1 MPVAV
6 ISFRIVGN
14 IYSPYATGDCPG
26 RRGRRRKS
34 ENLPESDNLYCFRG
48 SRTMNEEHKQ
58 LLFLLTMTDTNQG
71 GRVNARCLMGV
82 VFIQQNIDMKKFLW
96 VIGGVLMLWGIPLS
110 GQQSVAPEIP
120 ESAVRMTKVSGQVVD
135 ENTGDGIP
143 LATISVTGLGW
154 GTVCDMKGY
163 FKVEVPV
170 NQPAELTVRSVGYET
185 KTLVLE
191 SDVTGNL
198 VVRLKKS
205 LLNLDEVTVTGTRTE
220 KTVAETP
227 VMTRIVPSEVLQ
239 RNDFESMID
248 VLEYNIPGLRFNTDP
263 RGNNIQVQGLENSY
277 ILILVDGERLST
289 TPGGPIDFDRL
300 TTANIKKIEVLKGA
314 ASALYGS
321 SAMGMVINIITDIP
335 KRPLEGWAKVR
346 YGKYNDLQLDAG
358 VGMKYKGFYAQTLF
372 NRTSSDGYDLTPETP
387 ESFTENPSHHMTIE
401 EKLGWNN
408 QYSRITVKG
417 SLYWGEVE
425 NPWEST
431 APTHYRSLTKTL
443 QVNAEHAFNDRYKLY
458 GTYAGDFY
466 TRKTVYD
473 FLYLPDSTNAWSHEQ
488 TVRLVDEFKPWDN
501 LVIVKGFEW
510 NGTKNYNKMQYGKEK
525 TIRDMDD
532 ANLFAQADWMITD
545 RLEVIGGFRY
555 THNSEFGSAFT
566 PKINLMYSPGNFK
579 IRAGYSRGFKTP
591 GLTELYSDFN
601 MGSVSHNIG
610 NPDLKAEHSDYFSV
624 SGEYTWQGRLMLTAE
639 LYQNTVDNK
648 INSYNVDI
656 EDPKPGELGTE
667 LRYENVKGVRIRGAE
682 ATATYYPVSAL
693 LLRTSYAF
701 CDALN
706 KETGL
711 QLSGN
716 SKHAMNWSAS
726 LHGKLLKHEGAVT
739 LSGRWDSKR
748 ISKSR
753 RTETDDSG
761 QEVEVITTRTKPG
774 YTMWKLTAQ
783 YTPWTW
789 KYMRLSVTGGVDN
802 LFDFV
807 DTSII
812 YDPGRRFFGSLILR
826 F

>member
-1 MPVAV
+1 
-6 ISFRIVGN
+6 
-14 IYSPYATGDCPG
+14 
-26 RRGRRRKS
+26 
-34 ENLPESDNLYCFRG
+34 
-48 SRTMNEEHKQ
+48 
-58 LLFLLTMTDTNQG
+58 
-71 GRVNARCLMGV
+71 
-82 VFIQQNIDMKKFLW
+82 MKKFLW
-96 VIGGVLMLWGIPLS
+96 VIGCVLMLWGIPLS

-170 NQPAELTVRSVGYET
+170 NQPAELTVRSVGYEM

>member
-1 MPVAV
+1 
-6 ISFRIVGN
+6 
-14 IYSPYATGDCPG
+14 
-26 RRGRRRKS
+26 
-34 ENLPESDNLYCFRG
+34 
-48 SRTMNEEHKQ
+48 
-58 LLFLLTMTDTNQG
+58 
-71 GRVNARCLMGV
+71 MGV

-774 YTMWKLTAQ
+774 YTMW
-783 YTPWTW
+783 
-789 KYMRLSVTGGVDN
+789 
-802 LFDFV
+802 
-807 DTSII
+807 
-812 YDPGRRFFGSLILR
+812 
-826 F
+826 

>member
-1 MPVAV
+1 
-6 ISFRIVGN
+6 
-14 IYSPYATGDCPG
+14 
-26 RRGRRRKS
+26 
-34 ENLPESDNLYCFRG
+34 
-48 SRTMNEEHKQ
+48 
-58 LLFLLTMTDTNQG
+58 
-71 GRVNARCLMGV
+71 
-82 VFIQQNIDMKKFLW
+82 MKKFLW
-96 VIGGVLMLWGIPLS
+96 VIGCVLMLWGIPLS

-624 SGEYTWQGRLMLTAE
+624 SGEYTWQGRLMLMAE

>member
-1 MPVAV
+1 
-6 ISFRIVGN
+6 
-14 IYSPYATGDCPG
+14 
-26 RRGRRRKS
+26 
-34 ENLPESDNLYCFRG
+34 
-48 SRTMNEEHKQ
+48 
-58 LLFLLTMTDTNQG
+58 
-71 GRVNARCLMGV
+71 MGV

-96 VIGGVLMLWGIPLS
+96 VIGCVLMLWGIPLF

-120 ESAVRMTKVSGQVVD
+120 ESAVRTTKVSGQVVD

-525 TIRDMDD
+525 TIRNMDD

>member
-1 MPVAV
+1 
-6 ISFRIVGN
+6 
-14 IYSPYATGDCPG
+14 
-26 RRGRRRKS
+26 
-34 ENLPESDNLYCFRG
+34 
-48 SRTMNEEHKQ
+48 
-58 LLFLLTMTDTNQG
+58 
-71 GRVNARCLMGV
+71 MGV

-739 LSGRWDSKR
+739 LS
-748 ISKSR
+748 
-753 RTETDDSG
+753 
-761 QEVEVITTRTKPG
+761 
-774 YTMWKLTAQ
+774 
-783 YTPWTW
+783 
-789 KYMRLSVTGGVDN
+789 
-802 LFDFV
+802 
-807 DTSII
+807 
-812 YDPGRRFFGSLILR
+812 LIHI
-826 F
+826 

>member
-1 MPVAV
+1 
-6 ISFRIVGN
+6 
-14 IYSPYATGDCPG
+14 
-26 RRGRRRKS
+26 
-34 ENLPESDNLYCFRG
+34 
-48 SRTMNEEHKQ
+48 
-58 LLFLLTMTDTNQG
+58 
-71 GRVNARCLMGV
+71 
-82 VFIQQNIDMKKFLW
+82 MKKFLW
-96 VIGGVLMLWGIPLS
+96 VIGCVLMLWGIPLS

-579 IRAGYSRGFKTP
+579 IRAGYSRRFKTP

>member
-1 MPVAV
+1 
-6 ISFRIVGN
+6 
-14 IYSPYATGDCPG
+14 
-26 RRGRRRKS
+26 
-34 ENLPESDNLYCFRG
+34 
-48 SRTMNEEHKQ
+48 
-58 LLFLLTMTDTNQG
+58 
-71 GRVNARCLMGV
+71 
-82 VFIQQNIDMKKFLW
+82 MKKFLW
-96 VIGGVLMLWGIPLS
+96 VIGCVLMLWGIPLS

-812 YDPGRRFFGSLILR
+812 
-826 F
+826 

>member
-1 MPVAV
+1 
-6 ISFRIVGN
+6 
-14 IYSPYATGDCPG
+14 
-26 RRGRRRKS
+26 
-34 ENLPESDNLYCFRG
+34 
-48 SRTMNEEHKQ
+48 
-58 LLFLLTMTDTNQG
+58 
-71 GRVNARCLMGV
+71 MGV

-667 LRYENVKGVRIRGAE
+667 VRYENVKGVRKRGAE

>member
-1 MPVAV
+1 M
-6 ISFRIVGN
+6 G
-14 IYSPYATGDCPG
+14 
-26 RRGRRRKS
+26 
-34 ENLPESDNLYCFRG
+34 
-48 SRTMNEEHKQ
+48 H
-58 LLFLLTMTDTNQG
+58 LL
-71 GRVNARCLMGV
+71 A
-82 VFIQQNIDMKKFLW
+82 MKKFLW

>member
-1 MPVAV
+1 
-6 ISFRIVGN
+6 
-14 IYSPYATGDCPG
+14 
-26 RRGRRRKS
+26 
-34 ENLPESDNLYCFRG
+34 
-48 SRTMNEEHKQ
+48 
-58 LLFLLTMTDTNQG
+58 
-71 GRVNARCLMGV
+71 MGV

-789 KYMRLSVTGGVDN
+789 KYMRLSVTGGIDN

>member
-1 MPVAV
+1 
-6 ISFRIVGN
+6 
-14 IYSPYATGDCPG
+14 
-26 RRGRRRKS
+26 
-34 ENLPESDNLYCFRG
+34 
-48 SRTMNEEHKQ
+48 
-58 LLFLLTMTDTNQG
+58 
-71 GRVNARCLMGV
+71 MGV

-170 NQPAELTVRSVGYET
+170 NQSAELTVRSVGYET

-408 QYSRITVKG
+408 RYSRITVKG

>member
-1 MPVAV
+1 
-6 ISFRIVGN
+6 
-14 IYSPYATGDCPG
+14 
-26 RRGRRRKS
+26 
-34 ENLPESDNLYCFRG
+34 
-48 SRTMNEEHKQ
+48 
-58 LLFLLTMTDTNQG
+58 
-71 GRVNARCLMGV
+71 MGV

-248 VLEYNIPGLRFNTDP
+248 VLEYNIPVLRFNTDP

>member
-1 MPVAV
+1 
-6 ISFRIVGN
+6 
-14 IYSPYATGDCPG
+14 
-26 RRGRRRKS
+26 
-34 ENLPESDNLYCFRG
+34 
-48 SRTMNEEHKQ
+48 
-58 LLFLLTMTDTNQG
+58 
-71 GRVNARCLMGV
+71 
-82 VFIQQNIDMKKFLW
+82 MKKFLW
-96 VIGGVLMLWGIPLS
+96 VIGCVLMLWGIPLF

-358 VGMKYKGFYAQTLF
+358 VGMKYKGVYAQTLF

>member
-1 MPVAV
+1 
-6 ISFRIVGN
+6 
-14 IYSPYATGDCPG
+14 
-26 RRGRRRKS
+26 
-34 ENLPESDNLYCFRG
+34 
-48 SRTMNEEHKQ
+48 
-58 LLFLLTMTDTNQG
+58 
-71 GRVNARCLMGV
+71 MGV

-263 RGNNIQVQGLENSY
+263 RGNNIQ
-277 ILILVDGERLST
+277 VDGERLST

>member
-1 MPVAV
+1 
-6 ISFRIVGN
+6 
-14 IYSPYATGDCPG
+14 
-26 RRGRRRKS
+26 
-34 ENLPESDNLYCFRG
+34 
-48 SRTMNEEHKQ
+48 
-58 LLFLLTMTDTNQG
+58 
-71 GRVNARCLMGV
+71 
-82 VFIQQNIDMKKFLW
+82 MKKFLW
-96 VIGGVLMLWGIPLS
+96 VIGCVLMLWGIPLF

-802 LFDFV
+802 LYDFV

>member
-1 MPVAV
+1 
-6 ISFRIVGN
+6 
-14 IYSPYATGDCPG
+14 
-26 RRGRRRKS
+26 
-34 ENLPESDNLYCFRG
+34 
-48 SRTMNEEHKQ
+48 
-58 LLFLLTMTDTNQG
+58 
-71 GRVNARCLMGV
+71 
-82 VFIQQNIDMKKFLW
+82 
-96 VIGGVLMLWGIPLS
+96 
-110 GQQSVAPEIP
+110 
-120 ESAVRMTKVSGQVVD
+120 
-135 ENTGDGIP
+135 
-143 LATISVTGLGW
+143 LGW

>member
-1 MPVAV
+1 MDSSV
-6 ISFRIVGN
+6 
-14 IYSPYATGDCPG
+14 
-26 RRGRRRKS
+26 
-34 ENLPESDNLYCFRG
+34 
-48 SRTMNEEHKQ
+48 
-58 LLFLLTMTDTNQG
+58 
-71 GRVNARCLMGV
+71 
-82 VFIQQNIDMKKFLW
+82 IDMKKFLW
-96 VIGGVLMLWGIPLS
+96 VIGCVLMLWGIPLS

>member
-1 MPVAV
+1 
-6 ISFRIVGN
+6 
-14 IYSPYATGDCPG
+14 
-26 RRGRRRKS
+26 
-34 ENLPESDNLYCFRG
+34 
-48 SRTMNEEHKQ
+48 
-58 LLFLLTMTDTNQG
+58 
-71 GRVNARCLMGV
+71 
-82 VFIQQNIDMKKFLW
+82 MKKFLW
-96 VIGGVLMLWGIPLS
+96 VIGCVLMLWGIPLS

-120 ESAVRMTKVSGQVVD
+120 ESAVRTTKVSGQVVD

-566 PKINLMYSPGNFK
+566 PKVNLMYSPGNFK

>member
-1 MPVAV
+1 
-6 ISFRIVGN
+6 
-14 IYSPYATGDCPG
+14 
-26 RRGRRRKS
+26 
-34 ENLPESDNLYCFRG
+34 
-48 SRTMNEEHKQ
+48 
-58 LLFLLTMTDTNQG
+58 
-71 GRVNARCLMGV
+71 MGV

-387 ESFTENPSHHMTIE
+387 ESFTENPFHHMTIE

>member
-1 MPVAV
+1 M
-6 ISFRIVGN
+6 
-14 IYSPYATGDCPG
+14 
-26 RRGRRRKS
+26 
-34 ENLPESDNLYCFRG
+34 
-48 SRTMNEEHKQ
+48 
-58 LLFLLTMTDTNQG
+58 
-71 GRVNARCLMGV
+71 
-82 VFIQQNIDMKKFLW
+82 
-96 VIGGVLMLWGIPLS
+96 
-110 GQQSVAPEIP
+110 
-120 ESAVRMTKVSGQVVD
+120 
-135 ENTGDGIP
+135 
-143 LATISVTGLGW
+143 GW

-648 INSYNVDI
+648 INSYYVDL

>member
-1 MPVAV
+1 
-6 ISFRIVGN
+6 
-14 IYSPYATGDCPG
+14 
-26 RRGRRRKS
+26 
-34 ENLPESDNLYCFRG
+34 
-48 SRTMNEEHKQ
+48 
-58 LLFLLTMTDTNQG
+58 
-71 GRVNARCLMGV
+71 MGV

-532 ANLFAQADWMITD
+532 ANLFVQADWMIAD

>member
-1 MPVAV
+1 
-6 ISFRIVGN
+6 
-14 IYSPYATGDCPG
+14 
-26 RRGRRRKS
+26 
-34 ENLPESDNLYCFRG
+34 
-48 SRTMNEEHKQ
+48 
-58 LLFLLTMTDTNQG
+58 
-71 GRVNARCLMGV
+71 MGV

-170 NQPAELTVRSVGYET
+170 NQIAELTVRSVGYET

>member
-1 MPVAV
+1 
-6 ISFRIVGN
+6 
-14 IYSPYATGDCPG
+14 
-26 RRGRRRKS
+26 
-34 ENLPESDNLYCFRG
+34 
-48 SRTMNEEHKQ
+48 
-58 LLFLLTMTDTNQG
+58 
-71 GRVNARCLMGV
+71 
-82 VFIQQNIDMKKFLW
+82 MKKFLW
-96 VIGGVLMLWGIPLS
+96 VIGCVLMLWGIPLS

-417 SLYWGEVE
+417 SLYWGEVD

>member
-1 MPVAV
+1 
-6 ISFRIVGN
+6 
-14 IYSPYATGDCPG
+14 
-26 RRGRRRKS
+26 
-34 ENLPESDNLYCFRG
+34 
-48 SRTMNEEHKQ
+48 
-58 LLFLLTMTDTNQG
+58 
-71 GRVNARCLMGV
+71 MGV

-716 SKHAMNWSAS
+716 SKHAMNWSAL

>member
-1 MPVAV
+1 
-6 ISFRIVGN
+6 
-14 IYSPYATGDCPG
+14 
-26 RRGRRRKS
+26 
-34 ENLPESDNLYCFRG
+34 
-48 SRTMNEEHKQ
+48 
-58 LLFLLTMTDTNQG
+58 
-71 GRVNARCLMGV
+71 MGV

-205 LLNLDEVTVTGTRTE
+205 LLNLDEVTGTGTRTE

-726 LHGKLLKHEGAVT
+726 LHGKHEGAVT

>member
-1 MPVAV
+1 
-6 ISFRIVGN
+6 
-14 IYSPYATGDCPG
+14 
-26 RRGRRRKS
+26 
-34 ENLPESDNLYCFRG
+34 
-48 SRTMNEEHKQ
+48 
-58 LLFLLTMTDTNQG
+58 
-71 GRVNARCLMGV
+71 
-82 VFIQQNIDMKKFLW
+82 MKKFLW
-96 VIGGVLMLWGIPLS
+96 VIGCVLMLWGIPLS

-748 ISKSR
+748 IS
-753 RTETDDSG
+753 
-761 QEVEVITTRTKPG
+761 Q
-774 YTMWKLTAQ
+774 
-783 YTPWTW
+783 
-789 KYMRLSVTGGVDN
+789 RLRQARAPA
-802 LFDFV
+802 
-807 DTSII
+807 
-812 YDPGRRFFGSLILR
+812 PGRAEEGSPGCR
-826 F
+826 AV

>member
-1 MPVAV
+1 
-6 ISFRIVGN
+6 
-14 IYSPYATGDCPG
+14 
-26 RRGRRRKS
+26 
-34 ENLPESDNLYCFRG
+34 
-48 SRTMNEEHKQ
+48 
-58 LLFLLTMTDTNQG
+58 
-71 GRVNARCLMGV
+71 MGV

-624 SGEYTWQGRLMLTAE
+624 SGEYTGQGRLMLTAE

>member
-1 MPVAV
+1 
-6 ISFRIVGN
+6 
-14 IYSPYATGDCPG
+14 
-26 RRGRRRKS
+26 
-34 ENLPESDNLYCFRG
+34 
-48 SRTMNEEHKQ
+48 
-58 LLFLLTMTDTNQG
+58 
-71 GRVNARCLMGV
+71 
-82 VFIQQNIDMKKFLW
+82 MKKFLW
-96 VIGGVLMLWGIPLS
+96 VIGCVLMLWGIPLF

-639 LYQNTVDNK
+639 FYQNTVDNK

>member
-1 MPVAV
+1 M
-6 ISFRIVGN
+6 
-14 IYSPYATGDCPG
+14 
-26 RRGRRRKS
+26 
-34 ENLPESDNLYCFRG
+34 
-48 SRTMNEEHKQ
+48 
-58 LLFLLTMTDTNQG
+58 
-71 GRVNARCLMGV
+71 
-82 VFIQQNIDMKKFLW
+82 
-96 VIGGVLMLWGIPLS
+96 
-110 GQQSVAPEIP
+110 
-120 ESAVRMTKVSGQVVD
+120 
-135 ENTGDGIP
+135 
-143 LATISVTGLGW
+143 GW

>member
-1 MPVAV
+1 
-6 ISFRIVGN
+6 
-14 IYSPYATGDCPG
+14 
-26 RRGRRRKS
+26 
-34 ENLPESDNLYCFRG
+34 
-48 SRTMNEEHKQ
+48 
-58 LLFLLTMTDTNQG
+58 
-71 GRVNARCLMGV
+71 
-82 VFIQQNIDMKKFLW
+82 MKKFLW
-96 VIGGVLMLWGIPLS
+96 VIGCVLMLWGIPLF

-170 NQPAELTVRSVGYET
+170 NQHAELTVRSVGYET

-387 ESFTENPSHHMTIE
+387 ESFTENPSHHMAIE

>member
-1 MPVAV
+1 
-6 ISFRIVGN
+6 
-14 IYSPYATGDCPG
+14 
-26 RRGRRRKS
+26 
-34 ENLPESDNLYCFRG
+34 
-48 SRTMNEEHKQ
+48 
-58 LLFLLTMTDTNQG
+58 
-71 GRVNARCLMGV
+71 MGV

-648 INSYNVDI
+648 INSYNLDI
-656 EDPKPGELGTE
+656 EDPKPGELGTA
-667 LRYENVKGVRIRGAE
+667 LRYQNVTGVRIRGAE

>member
-1 MPVAV
+1 
-6 ISFRIVGN
+6 
-14 IYSPYATGDCPG
+14 
-26 RRGRRRKS
+26 
-34 ENLPESDNLYCFRG
+34 
-48 SRTMNEEHKQ
+48 
-58 LLFLLTMTDTNQG
+58 
-71 GRVNARCLMGV
+71 MGV

-96 VIGGVLMLWGIPLS
+96 VIGCVLMLWGIPLF

-120 ESAVRMTKVSGQVVD
+120 ESAVRTTKVSGQVVD

>member
-1 MPVAV
+1 
-6 ISFRIVGN
+6 
-14 IYSPYATGDCPG
+14 
-26 RRGRRRKS
+26 
-34 ENLPESDNLYCFRG
+34 
-48 SRTMNEEHKQ
+48 
-58 LLFLLTMTDTNQG
+58 
-71 GRVNARCLMGV
+71 
-82 VFIQQNIDMKKFLW
+82 MKKFLW
-96 VIGGVLMLWGIPLS
+96 VIGCVLMLWGIPLS

-532 ANLFAQADWMITD
+532 ANLFVQADWMIAD

-566 PKINLMYSPGNFK
+566 PKVNLMYSPGNFK

>member
-1 MPVAV
+1 
-6 ISFRIVGN
+6 
-14 IYSPYATGDCPG
+14 
-26 RRGRRRKS
+26 
-34 ENLPESDNLYCFRG
+34 
-48 SRTMNEEHKQ
+48 
-58 LLFLLTMTDTNQG
+58 
-71 GRVNARCLMGV
+71 MGV

-205 LLNLDEVTVTGTRTE
+205 LLNLDEATVTGTRTE

>member
-1 MPVAV
+1 
-6 ISFRIVGN
+6 
-14 IYSPYATGDCPG
+14 
-26 RRGRRRKS
+26 
-34 ENLPESDNLYCFRG
+34 
-48 SRTMNEEHKQ
+48 
-58 LLFLLTMTDTNQG
+58 
-71 GRVNARCLMGV
+71 MGV

-525 TIRDMDD
+525 TIRAMDD

>member
-1 MPVAV
+1 
-6 ISFRIVGN
+6 
-14 IYSPYATGDCPG
+14 
-26 RRGRRRKS
+26 
-34 ENLPESDNLYCFRG
+34 
-48 SRTMNEEHKQ
+48 
-58 LLFLLTMTDTNQG
+58 
-71 GRVNARCLMGV
+71 MGV

-277 ILILVDGERLST
+277 ILILVAGERLST

>member
-1 MPVAV
+1 
-6 ISFRIVGN
+6 
-14 IYSPYATGDCPG
+14 
-26 RRGRRRKS
+26 
-34 ENLPESDNLYCFRG
+34 
-48 SRTMNEEHKQ
+48 
-58 LLFLLTMTDTNQG
+58 
-71 GRVNARCLMGV
+71 MGV

-545 RLEVIGGFRY
+545 RLEGIGGFRY

>member
-1 MPVAV
+1 
-6 ISFRIVGN
+6 
-14 IYSPYATGDCPG
+14 
-26 RRGRRRKS
+26 
-34 ENLPESDNLYCFRG
+34 
-48 SRTMNEEHKQ
+48 
-58 LLFLLTMTDTNQG
+58 
-71 GRVNARCLMGV
+71 
-82 VFIQQNIDMKKFLW
+82 
-96 VIGGVLMLWGIPLS
+96 MLWGIPLS

-135 ENTGDGIP
+135 ENTGDGLP

>member
-1 MPVAV
+1 
-6 ISFRIVGN
+6 
-14 IYSPYATGDCPG
+14 
-26 RRGRRRKS
+26 
-34 ENLPESDNLYCFRG
+34 
-48 SRTMNEEHKQ
+48 
-58 LLFLLTMTDTNQG
+58 
-71 GRVNARCLMGV
+71 
-82 VFIQQNIDMKKFLW
+82 MKKFLW
-96 VIGGVLMLWGIPLS
+96 VIVLMLWGIPLF

-789 KYMRLSVTGGVDN
+789 KYMRLSVPCGVDN